1 MKKDNIDI
9 EATVESKPRR
19 KGRLGRYI
27 RRGLCVLVALVVLAV
42 TVVVAWLGPIA
53 EWYIERNDMEL
64 VGRRVEMDELHIKLF
79 KGSVDVDNIVVYE
92 ADGGAEFVRAEHLAA
107 TMALADIFDKHI
119 HVTGVKLCNPH
130 VAILQ
135 EGDTFNFDT
144 LVAYILDEYFDDV
157 EDVDD
162 DEPWRVTIENVAV
175 EGGNLAYHD
184 SEIEQSWLLTML
196 DIATEEVIL
205 GDSYTLFTVGT
216 NINESATVAGELEL
230 NCESFDFRF
239 DGTMEGFNLA
249 DTYKYWTPY
258 LNIRSVDG
266 IAAAD
271 VVLEGNVMDIFA
283 MDIEGEVSAEG
294 LAIVNAEGGN
304 VFSATRLDASIA
316 ELNID
321 KERYIFNTLKAEGYA
336 TEMHFRRDGT
346 TNFDGLLYS
355 APEVSVETTTTAV
368 GDDMYEVEERVTITT
383 NDDEA
388 PLRNMVLR
396 IAKLDLQGG
405 KLDYSDR
412 TMHEDFEYTLRN
424 IAITC
429 DNFDLW
435 SVNKLTLRA
444 QLPKQGSAL
453 FLWEGSLTDFYNQ
466 SLLAMLTNVDIKGL
480 SPYVEHFTAFPVLSG
495 NMTFRSQN
503 IVTNGKLS
511 GVNQLGTYNFALGK
525 KNRSLK
531 AEYNLPLKF
540 GIFVL
545 TDKDDHID
553 VDFPIT
559 GSIDSP
565 EFSYR
570 RIIMRAIGNMLLK
583 IVAAPFAWMSGDKQE
598 AFRHIDVDLLTPGL
612 DSEHYARLDK
622 MAEALREDGNLKVRL
637 TQRVNYDRAVQRIAD
652 LNLKIAYYNA
662 TQGDENGYLDMLD
675 FTRIR
680 DVKLSGRAVKA
691 FADSMLLGR
700 GIDPSNMT
708 SHAKAKALYGDE
720 AGAQLGDL
728 MRHRNRIIT
737 EYIKFQHSDVAEEM
751 LAINDV
757 VIEDM
762 KNYKGKDRYTVTI
775 IIDDEEIEMQ
785 SSVDEEAI
793 DEDYYDA
800 YVLEDDAEG
809 IDFAGESAEIATDDA
824 SQQSVSIVEVAE
836 ATETTE
842 ATEAIEATEVV
853 ESTETEE
860 PTEFTNQ

>member
-1 MKKDNIDI
+1 MKESI
-9 EATVESKPRR
+9 EGSAAVERKPRR
-19 KGRLGRYI
+19 KGRLLRYTW
-27 RRGLCVLVALVVLAV
+27 RTVCVLVALVVLAV
-42 TVVVAWLGPIA
+42 AVVVAWLGPIA
-53 EWYIERNDMEL
+53 EWYVERNDMEL
-64 VGRRVEMDELHIKLF
+64 MGRRVEMDELRVRLF
-79 KGSVDVDNIVVYE
+79 KGSLDVDNLVLYE
-92 ADGGAEFVRAEHLAA
+92 ADGATEFVRADHLTA
-107 TMALADIFDKHI
+107 TMALDDILDRHT
-119 HVTGVKLCNPH
+119 HVTGVTLRNPH

-135 EGDTFNFDT
+135 EGEVFNFDT

-162 DEPWRVTIENVAV
+162 DEPWRVTIENVTV
-175 EGGNLAYHD
+175 EGGNLAYYD
-184 SEIEQSWLLTML
+184 SEIEQSWVLSAL
-196 DIATEEVIL
+196 DIATPEVVL
-205 GDSYTLFTVGT
+205 GDSFTQFTVGT
-216 NINESATVAGELEL
+216 NINEGAAVAGALEL

-239 DGTMEGFNLA
+239 DGTLEGFNLA

-258 LNIRSVDG
+258 LNIQSVDG

-283 MDIEGEVSAEG
+283 MNIAGDVSAEG
-294 LAIVNAEGGN
+294 LAIVGPDGGN

-321 KERYIFNTLKAEGYA
+321 RERYIFNTLTAEGYA
-336 TEMHFRRDGT
+336 TQMHFRRDGT
-346 TNFDGLLYS
+346 TNFDGLLYDT
-355 APEVSVETTTTAV
+355 PEVSVETTTTAV

-383 NDDEA
+383 EGGEA
-388 PLRNMVLR
+388 PLRNMSLR
-396 IAKLDLQGG
+396 IGKLDLQGG
-405 KLDYSDR
+405 RLDYSDR
-412 TMHEDFEYTLRN
+412 TMHEDFEYALRN

-429 DNFDLW
+429 DGFNIW
-435 SVNKLTLRA
+435 SSNKITLRA

-453 FLWEGSLTDFYNQ
+453 FLWEGSLADFYNQ

-480 SPYVEHFTAFPVLSG
+480 SPYIEHFTAFPVLSG

-503 IVTNGKLS
+503 IVTNGRLS

-570 RIIMRAIGNMLLK
+570 RIIMKAIGNLLLK
-583 IVAAPFAWMSGDKQE
+583 IVSAPFAWMSSDKQE
-598 AFRHIDVDLLTPGL
+598 AFRHIDVDLLIPGL

-622 MAEALREDGNLKVRL
+622 MADALREDGSLKVRL

-675 FTRIR
+675 FTRIK

-691 FADSMLLGR
+691 FADSLLLDR
-700 GIDPSNMT
+700 GIDPSNMNT
-708 SHAKAKALYGDE
+708 HAKAKALYGDE

-751 LAINDV
+751 LKINDV

-762 KNYKGKDRYTVTI
+762 KNYKGKDRYTVTV

-785 SSVDEEAI
+785 NTVEEEAM

-800 YVLEDDAEG
+800 YALEDDAEG
-809 IDFAGESAEIATDDA
+809 TDFAADS
-824 SQQSVSIVEVAE
+824 AE
-836 ATETTE
+836 ATEITE
-842 ATEAIEATEVV
+842 ATDT
-853 ESTETEE
+853 TET
-860 PTEFTNQ
+860 TEFTNQ